1 MSKHWDPLQDMPALD
16 GKVAVVTGGNSG
28 IGEAIVRLLALR
40 GAKVYFTTRS
50 EAKAQKTQQQIRVTN
65 PEIKQEDIN
74 SLVLDFTDLQ
84 SITDVASELGRREK
98 KVDIL
103 IHNAA
108 VTPPDIDPVGPG
120 WEPHMTMGFIGPFVF
135 INRLLP
141 LLQNALLYDG
151 ADVRIISLSSTA
163 QISMLPADFKFE
175 LDSPSGLS
183 TPVTYYPWHW
193 RYLARFLFSFNMIRF
208 AISKAATVIL
218 AEELQRRLDE
228 QNTPILSMAVHPGE
242 TATEAVLRNIPSLLG
257 PVARL
262 AFLKPDQGAA
272 TPLFAVTAKEVRR
285 DSERYKG
292 KFILP
297 GGNIGVPNP
306 VAKDERQ
313 VKGLWKHATDAVD
326 KELAARN
333 LPPLGMW

>member
-1 MSKHWDPLQDMPALD
+1 HS
-16 GKVAVVTGGNSG
+16 SG
-28 IGEAIVRLLALR
+28 IGEAIVRHLALR

-50 EAKAQKTQQQIRVTN
+50 EAKAQKTQQQIRVTS
-65 PEIKQEDIN
+65 PEIKRDKIN
-74 SLVLDFTDLQ
+74 SLVLDLTDLK
-84 SITDVASELGRREK
+84 SITDVANDLGWREK

-108 VTPPDIDPVGPG
+108 ITPPDFDPVGPG
-120 WEPHMTMGFIGPFVF
+120 WEPHMTISFIGPFVF

-141 LLQNALLYDG
+141 LLQNALLYDS
-151 ADVRIISLSSTA
+151 ADVRIVSLSSTA
-163 QISMLPADFKFE
+163 QTSMLPADFKFE
-175 LDSPSGLS
+175 FDLPSGLS
-183 TPVTYYPWHW
+183 NPVANYPWHW
-193 RYLARFLFSFNMIRF
+193 RYLGRFLFSFDMIRF
-208 AISKAATVIL
+208 AVSKAATVIL

-228 QNTPILSMAVHPGE
+228 QNIPILSMAVHPGE

-262 AFLKPDQGAA
+262 AFHEPDQGAA
-272 TPLFAVTAKEVRR
+272 TPLFAATAKEVRQ

-297 GGNIGVPNP
+297 GVIIGVSNP
-306 VAKDERQ
+306 VTKDERQ
-313 VKGLWKHATDAVD
+313 VKGLWEHTTDAVD
-326 KELAARN
+326 KELAARH